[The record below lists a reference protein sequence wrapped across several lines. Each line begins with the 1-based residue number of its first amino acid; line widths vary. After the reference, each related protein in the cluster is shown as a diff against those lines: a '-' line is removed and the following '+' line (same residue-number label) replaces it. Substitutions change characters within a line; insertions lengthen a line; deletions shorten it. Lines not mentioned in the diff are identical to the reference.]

1 MALLS
6 DAAVILAI
14 FRPIT
19 PHRPR
24 HASHIAMDLASFVD
38 RLRNGSAAKFP
49 ADANTLAFAQKL
61 DSQDQLKHLRDEFV
75 LPTKGSLKKRALD
88 GSIPGM
94 SQLISS
100 HLISFF
106 TKHRET
112 AARDETLLTGSNQ
125 DNQPAMASTAQGDSQ
140 QMPTSHASTL
150 SATLSA
156 LSRGPSESTWMLSW
170 RRGLRSASTATS
182 PTWTTRP

>member
-1 MALLS
+1 
-6 DAAVILAI
+6 
-14 FRPIT
+14 
-19 PHRPR
+19 
-24 HASHIAMDLASFVD
+24 MDLASFVD

-61 DSQDQLKHLRDEFV
+61 DSQDQLRHLRDEFV

-94 SQLISS
+94 SNSS
-100 HLISFF
+100 HLILSHFISFF
-106 TKHRET
+106 TKYRET

-156 LSRGPSESTWMLSW
+156 LSRGPSGSTWMLSW
-170 RRGLRSASTATS
+170 RRGLRLASTATS